1 MTDTKASRKWLEEL
15 ALELRQRDV
24 SGRDTGDAVADVE
37 SYCADS
43 GQTPGEAF
51 GDPAAYAATLPL
63 PRRAPWSSRRRLM
76 ALVPVTVQVLGLL
89 VLLPGLFALKDGA
102 AVSLSAYFLLLAIT
116 TAGCLIF
123 AGMNLDKLARR
134 PLLTVVGLLP
144 FTAVVFGLT
153 LLEQSTEAP
162 SITLPALVTLLIGF
176 LALVAG
182 SLLGQLRGNE
192 QDPIVKPVG
201 SNRPAARR
209 GQRVTL
215 VINWGLFAGAAL
227 FSAGWLVFA

>member
-15 ALELRQRDV
+15 VLELRQRNV
-24 SGRDTGDAVADVE
+24 SGGDTGDAVADVE
-37 SYCADS
+37 SYCA
-43 GQTPGEAF
+43 
-51 GDPAAYAATLPL
+51 
-63 PRRAPWSSRRRLM
+63 RRRLI

-89 VLLPGLFALKDGA
+89 VLFPGLFALKDGA
-102 AVSLSAYFLLLAIT
+102 AVNLSVYFLLVAIT

-123 AGMNLDKLARR
+123 AGVNLDNLARR
-134 PLLTVVGLLP
+134 PLLGVVVLLL
-144 FTAVVFGLT
+144 FNAVVLGLT
-153 LLEQSTEAP
+153 LLEQSTDAP
-162 SITLPALVTLLIGF
+162 SITLPALVTLLIGS

-201 SNRPAARR
+201 SNRPAVRR
-209 GQRVTL
+209 GQRITL
-215 VINWGLFAGAAL
+215 VINWGLFAGATL